1 MAPEETDTAMPKI
14 SSASGIS
21 STRSSFPVTSVHASV
36 PCRLPIPSF
45 VKNWLPK
52 TTSPPPGRA
61 VTPSISVHGVVK
73 TCVPA
78 HARGVAA
85 GGGGAGVT
93 VLSGG
98 AGGGVVASGGAGVLS
113 GGAVGVDCGALVEGA
128 VPPVGDAAGV
138 AGAGVVAADETA
150 VPPPPGSLP
159 RPHPSRIVQVT
170 TAARTRMF
178 PSPPAHLAGNSGSVP
193 MLGVNGVRVCVLKL
207 RAACIARLH
216 QERQVSDVTNVASA
230 AANPRSRAWRPAQ
243 RPHAR
248 DTSLRFAPGSL
259 RGARL
264 SPSL

>member
-21 STRSSFPVTSVHASV
+21 STRSSFPVASVHASV

-61 VTPSISVHGVVK
+61 ATPSISVHGVVK

-85 GGGGAGVT
+85 GGGGAGVA

-150 VPPPPGSLP
+150 VPPPPGSL
-159 RPHPSRIVQVT
+159 
-170 TAARTRMF
+170 A
-178 PSPPAHLAGNSGSVP
+178 
-193 MLGVNGVRVCVLKL
+193 
-207 RAACIARLH
+207 
-216 QERQVSDVTNVASA
+216 
-230 AANPRSRAWRPAQ
+230 

-248 DTSLRFAPGSL
+248 DTSLGFAPGSL

-264 SPSL
+264 SPSLCATDRAAAVRTNALPILSNSRTTAEPQATAAPHRGRACRCERHLGW